1 MTNCP
6 PLHQLLPHEAPM
18 ILVDELIDVGE
29 KHIHCRVV
37 ICPDCLFFDPK
48 TQSVPGY
55 VGIEFMAQT
64 VAGWSGYHAWKKG
77 DDSPIG
83 FLLGCRR
90 YHSELSVF
98 KEHEILDIHAEQI
111 MENNGMAVFDC
122 KIMVNDN
129 IVASSQLN
137 AFVPSKTQLEQMQT
151 NNNNRKNA

>member
-18 ILVDELIDVGE
+18 ILVDDLIDVGE
-29 KHIHCRVV
+29 KHIHCRVA
-37 ICPDCLFFDPK
+37 ISRHCLYFDSE
-48 TQSVPGY
+48 TQSIPAY

-64 VAGWSGYHAWKKG
+64 VAGWSGFHAWKKG
-77 DDSPIG
+77 EDAPIG

-90 YHSELSVF
+90 YHSECSAF
-98 KEHEILDIHAEQI
+98 QEHEILDIHAEQI

-122 KIMVNDN
+122 KIICHQQ

-137 AFVPSKTQLEQMQT
+137 AFVPSKSQLEQMQLD
-151 NNNNRKNA
+151 NNNRKNA